1 MFSTPSLLRTTVKR
15 VDFRH
20 APLEAADRD
29 QVADLDRLVEQD
41 DEARDVVRGDLLQT
55 EAETDTDRTTEDRE
69 DREVDA
75 DGAERDDHGE
85 DHEDY
90 GDYTL
95 EDDLDVLGHVLEALD
110 HLVDEG
116 CEPVRD
122 AEREEDG
129 DDRDE
134 KLPDGHTAPAD
145 RDDRRIEVLDDVGED
160 AEELQHGHH
169 PEDDRDDAANAR
181 RDHAQPDA
189 SLKEGHEEREKRK
202 GVEDVVAD
210 SGDDHRLRRKFED
223 LDDAVDDEGEKRARD
238 EAEGNVVRE
247 GDERAAGVADRH
259 ADEDGRNL
267 HEHVFKREVL
277 EQPLDHAREALGRR
291 GDDVL
296 RTNGEFRDV
305 HAGVGQVG
313 RNRLSHCCCSV

>member
-1 MFSTPSLLRTTVKR
+1 MI
-15 VDFRH
+15 
-20 APLEAADRD
+20 
-29 QVADLDRLVEQD
+29 
-41 DEARDVVRGDLLQT
+41 
-55 EAETDTDRTTEDRE
+55 DRE

-134 KLPDGHTAPAD
+134 KLPDGHAAPAD
-145 RDDRRIEVLDDVGED
+145 RDGRRVEVLDDVGED

-169 PEDDRDDAANAR
+169 PEGDRDDAANAR

-247 GDERAAGVADRH
+247 GDERAADVCAETAHVLAGEHAVDERIDASGDHVADRH

-267 HEHVFKREVL
+267 QEHVFKREVL
-277 EQPLDHAREALGRR
+277 EKPLDHAREALGRR

-296 RTNGEFRDV
+296 RTIGEFRDV